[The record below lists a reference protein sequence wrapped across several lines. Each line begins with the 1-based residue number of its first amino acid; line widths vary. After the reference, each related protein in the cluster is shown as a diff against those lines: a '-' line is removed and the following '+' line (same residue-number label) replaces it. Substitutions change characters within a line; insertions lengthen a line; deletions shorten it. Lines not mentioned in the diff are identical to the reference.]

1 VQQTNTLQTT
11 LDVVFGGAEGA
22 LADLTYAGLA
32 LNSVGVYEIDLV
44 VPEVPASNVT
54 PLSFNLGTT
63 LSTQTLYIAVAN

>member
-1 VQQTNTLQTT
+1 VQTT

-22 LADLTYAGLA
+22 LSDLTYAGLA
-32 LNSVGVYEIDLV
+32 LNSVGVYEIDLI

-54 PLSFNLGTT
+54 PLSFNLGNS